1 MALRSRRMKD
11 LTEFEGAILM
21 EVARQENVSAFKV
34 RQAFRSSFSS
44 AWSGSAG
51 AVYTAVNRLIDAGL
65 LKTTDPLDRRGTRH
79 LQLTAAGRK
88 AHRAW
93 MEDVEAASSIG
104 SDPFR
109 LRAPGWLELP
119 ARERMALLARLQN
132 RLEGELARVTEF
144 AAQADAHDQVRVVFA
159 NALLRSRLAW
169 LVQLRKKK

>member
-1 MALRSRRMKD
+1 MSE

-21 EVARQENVSAFKV
+21 EVARQSNVSAFKI

-44 AWSGSAG
+44 AWSSSAG
-51 AVYTAVNRLIDAGL
+51 AVYTAVNRLIDARL
-65 LKTTDPLDRRGTRH
+65 LKTTAPLDRRGTRH

-93 MEDVEAASSIG
+93 IEDVQAASSIG

-119 ARERMALLARLQN
+119 KRERMALLAGLQG
-132 RLEGELARVTEF
+132 RLERELERLTAF
-144 AAQADAHDQVRVVFA
+144 AHTQADPHDQVRAVFA
-159 NALLRSRLAW
+159 SELLRSRLAW
-169 LVQLRKKK
+169 LKNLRKSK